1 MANDPDESF
10 NLPPGVEDDLT
21 EEQIEYYIQKFEE
34 LQRDFEQIQLEN
46 APKLEAWVRNL
57 AGEKLDQ
64 FLSSEQETLNAFSDP
79 DPKIRHV
86 AVHLAI
92 NHWKL
97 KSSIAD
103 LYEKI
108 GINDSDSG
116 VRSSAIGAIGFVY
129 VGSRNERIG
138 HLLASFVQDE
148 TLTESAR
155 CRAYRALIQVHG
167 PRGLQPGR
175 IPSSAYHLKDIEWAF
190 VTNFRSEEYGGDLKS
205 N

>member
-34 LQRDFEQIQLEN
+34 LQREFEQIQLEN

-64 FLSSEQETLNAFSDP
+64 LLVSEQETLNAFSDP
-79 DPKIRHV
+79 DPKIRQV

-103 LYEKI
+103 LY
-108 GINDSDSG
+108 
-116 VRSSAIGAIGFVY
+116 
-129 VGSRNERIG
+129 
-138 HLLASFVQDE
+138 
-148 TLTESAR
+148 
-155 CRAYRALIQVHG
+155 
-167 PRGLQPGR
+167 
-175 IPSSAYHLKDIEWAF
+175 
-190 VTNFRSEEYGGDLKS
+190 
-205 N
+205 